1 MLKSAK
7 PNGTGAAVNNF
18 PVGGLENR
26 LIKQLAGFVLVDNK
40 RNGLTINLAS
50 NLTGNSAINPTI
62 SPAQHPPN
70 QIMSS
75 TATEKLPDFR
85 SAR

>member
-40 RNGLTINLAS
+40 RNGVTLNLAG
-50 NLTGNSAINPTI
+50 NLAINSTI
-62 SPAQHPPN
+62 GPVQHPPN

-85 SAR
+85 STR

>member
-7 PNGTGAAVNNF
+7 FNGAGTAVNNF

-40 RNGLTINLAS
+40 RNGVTINLAI
-50 NLTGNSAINPTI
+50 NSTI
-62 SPAQHPPN
+62 GPLQHPPN
-70 QIMSS
+70 QTMSS

>member
-40 RNGLTINLAS
+40 RSGVTINLAV
-50 NLTGNSAINPTI
+50 NLAINSTI
-62 SPAQHPPN
+62 GPVQRPPN
-70 QIMSS
+70 QTMSS
-75 TATEKLPDFR
+75 TTTEKLPDFR